1 MSDDASVYV
10 WGCYAIGLA
19 LPLTELALLRIRSKV
34 IHQYLGWGRD
44 AGAPWRTA
52 GPAAAGDGAI
62 GAAAGAVAGPT
73 SGPGRAEPADAR
85 REPLTAA
92 SD

>member
-52 GPAAAGDGAI
+52 GPAAAGARADV
-62 GAAAGAVAGPT
+62 AVAVPT
-73 SGPGRAEPADAR
+73 SGRGRAEPADAR